1 MVKVLTILRAYFI
14 TRRDEVVA
22 VESMPLGPQAADT
35 VWWRLHYTTVVE
47 WWRFGETPPP
57 LKFGARVLV
66 KPRWEDVRP
75 LRIGLIADRVAATRL
90 DAPKF
95 QIPQPTED
103 SHPATNTTLDEDFRP
118 TVQTRHGDGT

>member
-1 MVKVLTILRAYFI
+1 MVKALTILRAYFL
-14 TRRDEVVA
+14 TRCDEVVA
-22 VESMPLGPQAADT
+22 VESIPLGPQAADT

-75 LRIGLIADRVAATRL
+75 LRIGLIADRVAATRI
-90 DAPKF
+90 DAPKS
-95 QIPQPTED
+95 ESNSAGSD
-103 SHPATNTTLDEDFRP
+103 SHPATNTTLGEEIR
-118 TVQTRHGDGT
+118 TSVQTNDGD